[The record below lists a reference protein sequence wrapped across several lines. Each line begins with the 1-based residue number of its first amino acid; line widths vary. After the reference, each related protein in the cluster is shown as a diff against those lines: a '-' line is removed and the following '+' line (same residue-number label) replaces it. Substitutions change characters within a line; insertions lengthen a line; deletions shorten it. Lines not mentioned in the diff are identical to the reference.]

1 MGRGGWWVGGRFCA
15 LGGRAAC
22 VGLAGWVWRVDGG
35 GAGGGYSD
43 VGVGEEGAE
52 EGEGGVGGSG
62 CDLRRFP
69 G

>member
-1 MGRGGWWVGGRFCA
+1 M
-15 LGGRAAC
+15 
-22 VGLAGWVWRVDGG
+22 GLAGWVWRVDGG

-43 VGVGEEGAE
+43 VGVGQEGAE

-62 CDLRRFP
+62 CDLRGFS